1 MERYPILFDW
11 KNPERGSKSYGD
23 KETVS
28 KQRKLTNKAEE
39 KRFYAKRLKE
49 LSVHVASEGQLLFLA
64 ISQYLL
70 P

>member
-1 MERYPILFDW
+1 M
-11 KNPERGSKSYGD
+11 
-23 KETVS
+23 S